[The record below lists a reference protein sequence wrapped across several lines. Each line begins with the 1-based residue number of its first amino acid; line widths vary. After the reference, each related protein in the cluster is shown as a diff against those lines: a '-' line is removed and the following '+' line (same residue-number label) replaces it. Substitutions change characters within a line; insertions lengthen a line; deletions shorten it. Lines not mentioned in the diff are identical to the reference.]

1 MSDVDL
7 DQELED
13 MKALTELE
21 KGSSEDK
28 EEKNEVRKCELFITF
43 CVVLNTP
50 SLSINT
56 GRHNI
61 QIIWW
66 YLSFLPRGL
75 KNAQCALS
83 L

>member
-21 KGSSEDK
+21 KGSSED
-28 EEKNEVRKCELFITF
+28 EEEENEVRKCELFISF
-43 CVVLNTP
+43 CVVLNIP

-56 GRHNI
+56 GGHNI
-61 QIIWW
+61 QIIW
-66 YLSFLPRGL
+66 
-75 KNAQCALS
+75 
-83 L
+83 

>member
-1 MSDVDL
+1 MDL

-21 KGSSEDK
+21 KGSSED

-43 CVVLNTP
+43 CVVFNIP

-56 GRHNI
+56 GRHDI
-61 QIIWW
+61 QIIWR
-66 YLSFLPRGL
+66 YLSFLPGGL
-75 KNAQCALS
+75 KNAQCAVS